1 MNNVIVK
8 EKYGCKGININF
20 LKIYVLKFIDL
31 KSEQLVLCF
40 FFFFFFYSVLIISVL
55 YSLAKCLRKR
65 NDEPGA

>member
-40 FFFFFFYSVLIISVL
+40 FFFFFFFLQCSYYFCPVFIG
-55 YSLAKCLRKR
+55 KMFEEKK
-65 NDEPGA
+65 

>member
-40 FFFFFFYSVLIISVL
+40 FFFFLQCSYYFCPLFIV
-55 YSLAKCLRKR
+55 
-65 NDEPGA
+65 